1 MSKQSKGRIL
11 YLSRLK
17 ALACIAVV
25 VLHTFYAAD
34 AFAKDKTQ
42 HMLMLSVRNCCMW
55 AVPCF
60 VMATGALLLDPERK
74 LSYKKLFGRLVLKM
88 ALALAVFTFLF
99 ELFDEKLI
107 KKEVTG
113 ALFVNTW
120 DNIILG
126 TGWKHMWYL
135 YLMIALYLMM
145 PVYKAVTE
153 KRDKNLVCYL
163 CVILFVFLS
172 MRPLVETVTG
182 SQTAFYICVYS
193 VYPLFLFCGYMLHN
207 KYFTLP
213 AWYYAFTA
221 SVGLAFTVYFTAAC
235 IDTKS
240 KEVTSLLGSYSCPIY
255 VVTAFCIF
263 GAFSG
268 CKGDKRIPILDT
280 IACEFER
287 CSFGIYLLHMA
298 VLKYIFAVTRYD
310 PFKFGGVWSVIVI
323 ALVSLMI
330 SYGVTRIYS
339 LIPVFIKRIKPEP
352 EEAKKE

>member
-1 MSKQSKGRIL
+1 M
-11 YLSRLK
+11 
-17 ALACIAVV
+17 
-25 VLHTFYAAD
+25 
-34 AFAKDKTQ
+34 
-42 HMLMLSVRNCCMW
+42 
-55 AVPCF
+55 
-60 VMATGALLLDPERK
+60 
-74 LSYKKLFGRLVLKM
+74 
-88 ALALAVFTFLF
+88 
-99 ELFDEKLI
+99 
-107 KKEVTG
+107 
-113 ALFVNTW
+113 
-120 DNIILG
+120 
-126 TGWKHMWYL
+126 
-135 YLMIALYLMM
+135 
-145 PVYKAVTE
+145 
-153 KRDKNLVCYL
+153 
-163 CVILFVFLS
+163 
-172 MRPLVETVTG
+172 
-182 SQTAFYICVYS
+182 
-193 VYPLFLFCGYMLHN
+193 
-207 KYFTLP
+207 
-213 AWYYAFTA
+213 
-221 SVGLAFTVYFTAAC
+221 YFTAAC

-280 IACEFER
+280 IACELER